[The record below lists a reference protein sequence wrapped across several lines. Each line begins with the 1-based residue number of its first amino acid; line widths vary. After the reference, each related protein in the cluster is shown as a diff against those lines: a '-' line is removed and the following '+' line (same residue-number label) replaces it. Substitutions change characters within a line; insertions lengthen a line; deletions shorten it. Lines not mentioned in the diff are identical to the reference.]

1 MKKTD
6 DRKVVRIQDVSHEGH
21 GVGRADGL
29 ALFIE
34 DALPGDVMEVSI
46 TRKKKTYGFAQK
58 ILLLEPSQDRIEAAC
73 PHAGVCG
80 GCTYQYYNYQA
91 QGHLKQRQV
100 AEKIGRIGGVTSPL
114 VRPIIIMEQPTAY
127 RNKGILQIDPLL
139 QTIGYH
145 EKKTHQVVDVDHCML
160 QAPPVDLVAEV
171 LRPYLRHF
179 GKNLQQVVVKTA
191 FHTGEVMVVFIGME
205 MSPAIMEELII
216 ELDER
221 IALLTYSPNSVSPV
235 GGKYSLESV
244 CHKIPGKNQINVLAG
259 KGTILDTMMGMQF
272 EVSPN
277 SFYQTNPLQT
287 ERLYQKAMEYADF
300 SGDEEVLDLYCGVG
314 TIGLFAA
321 QKATKVLGVEIEK
334 DAVLDANRN
343 AILNGM
349 VNISFLAG
357 KAEEEWEKGLPVD
370 PQVVFLDP
378 PRAGCHPDVI
388 KTLITHQP
396 KKIVYISCDP
406 ATLARDIKALGEGSY
421 HLEEATPV
429 DMFPWTAH
437 VETVVLMSRVDK

>member
-1 MKKTD
+1 MRNPD
-6 DRKVVRIQDVSHEGH
+6 ERKVVRIQDVSHEGQ

-34 DALPGDVMEVSI
+34 DALPGDLVEVSI
-46 TRKKKTYGFAQK
+46 LRKKKSYGFAK
-58 ILLLEPSQDRIEAAC
+58 KLLLLEPSPDRIDAAC

-80 GCTYQYYNYQA
+80 GCTYQHYDYQA
-91 QGHLKQRQV
+91 QARLKERQV
-100 AEKIGRIGGVTSPL
+100 VEKIARIGGISNPL
-114 VRPIIIMEQPTAY
+114 VRPILSMEKPMAY

-139 QTIGYH
+139 QTIGYY
-145 EKKTHQVVDVDHCML
+145 EKKTRQVVDVKHCML

-171 LRPYLRHF
+171 LRPHLHRF

-205 MSPAIMEELII
+205 MPSAMVEDLVV
-216 ELDER
+216 ELDEKMAMLPPTPDG
-221 IALLTYSPNSVSPV
+221 IV
-235 GGKYSLESV
+235 YSLESV
-244 CHKIPGKNQINVLAG
+244 CHKMPDKNRTNVLAG
-259 KGTILDTMMGMQF
+259 KGTIMDNMMGLQF
-272 EVSPN
+272 EISPN
-277 SFYQTNPLQT
+277 SFYQINPLQT
-287 ERLYQKAMEYADF
+287 KRLYQKAMEYGDF

-321 QKATKVLGVEIEK
+321 QKAKKVLGIEIEK

-349 VNISFLAG
+349 VNISFVAG
-357 KAEEEWEKGLPVD
+357 KAEEEWEKGLPVN

-388 KTLITHQP
+388 KSLITHQP
-396 KKIVYISCDP
+396 EKIIYISCDP
-406 ATLARDIKALGEGSY
+406 ATLARDMKALSEGGY
-421 HLEEATPV
+421 RFEEATPV

-437 VETVVLMSRVDK
+437 VETVVLMSRERP